1 MAFVSPPLSCLS
13 LTLWNRFYNSDSDAA
28 VCEAGVQLY
37 SCTVVQL
44 EIVHNFIYFRVDYMI
59 IYSRVDL
66 FWRGL
71 VKRPIIYFWVDK
83 ISTFG

>member
-1 MAFVSPPLSCLS
+1 MLQKVQVYS
-13 LTLWNRFYNSDSDAA
+13 LTSDSDAA

-37 SCTVVQL
+37 SWNRS
-44 EIVHNFIYFRVDYMI
+44 VHKVIYFRVDY

-66 FWRGL
+66 FCRGL
-71 VKRPIIYFWVDK
+71 VKKPIIYFWVDK